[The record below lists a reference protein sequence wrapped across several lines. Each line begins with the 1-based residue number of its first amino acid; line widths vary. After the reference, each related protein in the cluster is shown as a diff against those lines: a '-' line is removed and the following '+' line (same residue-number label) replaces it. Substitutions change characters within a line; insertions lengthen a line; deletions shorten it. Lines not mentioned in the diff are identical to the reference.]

1 MFSPFPWNSRYRSSP
16 VFNSAVLDRCSG
28 EMNYSELSRP
38 LGGRASFVYSDS
50 LISDCG
56 NLKHS
61 EMFGSNFS

>member
-1 MFSPFPWNSRYRSSP
+1 
-16 VFNSAVLDRCSG
+16 
-28 EMNYSELSRP
+28 MNYSELSRP

-61 EMFGSNFS
+61 EMFGSNFSQHRANNMFELNIQFMSSGQMVGLN